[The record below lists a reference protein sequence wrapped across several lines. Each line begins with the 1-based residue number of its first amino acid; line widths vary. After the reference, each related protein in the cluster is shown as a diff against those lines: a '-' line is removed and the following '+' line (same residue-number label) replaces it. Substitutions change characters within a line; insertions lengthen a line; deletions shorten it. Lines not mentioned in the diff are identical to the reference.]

1 MKTFLLVGLKI
12 KVLSKMS
19 WMHSLV
25 SVNIITI
32 IIIVNYHYYKYHF
45 SENEIDGDAFLL
57 LNKSQFKQLV
67 PALGPQAKLIQKH
80 RDIVT
85 VQEV

>member
-45 SENEIDGDAFLL
+45 SENEIDGDTFLL
-57 LNKSQFKQLV
+57 LNESQFKQLV

-80 RDIVT
+80 RDTVT